1 MPRQD
6 ADTPRVRGPLR
17 SEPSRSDP
25 SHTAPY
31 SWTSIPQLQDTR
43 FPLGMLPRIAYHG
56 SCSYQQTTPPHA
68 QTTCPTALY
77 IPCNPRYLP
86 PKHHTPSATPH
97 THGCRRRL
105 SHHNLKTGQ
114 PRRRPRRAPLV
125 RARLSLPLCQIICYS
140 AIDSN
145 HESRAPAE
153 FLTTR
158 QQLTGRTRVRFAGS
172 QKARVRSSLRV
183 STRPRS
189 ASSSRRTPR
198 WKRGH
203 RRTTTKAY

>member
-1 MPRQD
+1 VLVIGTRDGLPANQPAVCRQQLSLLETGETTKDAQGMPRQD

-56 SCSYQQTTPPHA
+56 SCSYQQAIPHTPRPPA
-68 QTTCPTALY
+68 PRLY
-77 IPCNPRYLP
+77 IPYNPRYLP

-125 RARLSLPLCQIICYS
+125 RARLAAPLSDHLLFCHRLQ
-140 AIDSN
+140 
-145 HESRAPAE
+145 SR
-153 FLTTR
+153 
-158 QQLTGRTRVRFAGS
+158 
-172 QKARVRSSLRV
+172 K
-183 STRPRS
+183 
-189 ASSSRRTPR
+189 
-198 WKRGH
+198 
-203 RRTTTKAY
+203 

>member
-1 MPRQD
+1 
-6 ADTPRVRGPLR
+6 
-17 SEPSRSDP
+17 
-25 SHTAPY
+25 
-31 SWTSIPQLQDTR
+31 
-43 FPLGMLPRIAYHG
+43 MLPRIAYHS
-56 SCSYQQTTPPHA
+56 SCSYQQTIPYTPRSPA
-68 QTTCPTALY
+68 PRLY
-77 IPCNPRYLP
+77 IPYNPRYLP

-125 RARLSLPLCQIICYS
+125 RARLSLPLCQICYSALDSLPLCQIICYS

-145 HESRAPAE
+145 HKNRAPAE

>member
-1 MPRQD
+1 VTRL
-6 ADTPRVRGPLR
+6 TPLHIAGALSYPL
-17 SEPSRSDP
+17 PSRHVLS
-25 SHTAPY
+25 
-31 SWTSIPQLQDTR
+31 
-43 FPLGMLPRIAYHG
+43 RIAYHS
-56 SCSYQQTTPPHA
+56 SCSYQQTIPYTPRSPA
-68 QTTCPTALY
+68 PRLY
-77 IPCNPRYLP
+77 IPYNPRYLP
-86 PKHHTPSATPH
+86 PKHHTPSATHP
-97 THGCRRRL
+97 TRTAL
-105 SHHNLKTGQ
+105 AADSLTTTSKQASHEGDLDVLRWCALDSRC
-114 PRRRPRRAPLV
+114 P
-125 RARLSLPLCQIICYS
+125 SCQICYS

-172 QKARVRSSLRV
+172 QKARAQSSLRV

>member
-1 MPRQD
+1 MCCL
-6 ADTPRVRGPLR
+6 ASLTTALAAT
-17 SEPSRSDP
+17 SKPSP
-25 SHTAPY
+25 
-31 SWTSIPQLQDTR
+31 TR
-43 FPLGMLPRIAYHG
+43 PDHLPHG
-56 SCSYQQTTPPHA
+56 SIFPITPDTYPQNTTLQAPHPTRTA
-68 QTTCPTALY
+68 VAADSLTTTSKQASHEGDLDVLRWCALD
-77 IPCNPRYLP
+77 
-86 PKHHTPSATPH
+86 
-97 THGCRRRL
+97 
-105 SHHNLKTGQ
+105 
-114 PRRRPRRAPLV
+114 
-125 RARLSLPLCQIICYS
+125 SLPLCQICYS

>member
-1 MPRQD
+1 MSRQD
-6 ADTPRVRGPLR
+6 TNTPRVRGPLR

-31 SWTSIPQLQDTR
+31 SWTSIPQLQATR
-43 FPLGMLPRIAYHG
+43 FPLGMLPRIAYHS
-56 SCSYQQTTPPHA
+56 SCSYQQTILHTPRPPA
-68 QTTCPTALY
+68 PRLY
-77 IPCNPRYLP
+77 IPY
-86 PKHHTPSATPH
+86 TPDTYPQNTTLQAPH
-97 THGCRRRL
+97 RTRTVVAAESL
-105 SHHNLKTGQ
+105 TTTSKQASHEGDLDVLHWCALD
-114 PRRRPRRAPLV
+114 
-125 RARLSLPLCQIICYS
+125 SLPLCQIICYS

-145 HESRAPAE
+145 HESRTPAE

-172 QKARVRSSLRV
+172 QKAWVRSSLRV

>member
-43 FPLGMLPRIAYHG
+43 FPLGMCCLASLTTALAATSKPPPTRPDPLPHG
-56 SCSYQQTTPPHA
+56 SIFPITPDTYPQNTTLQAPHPTRTA
-68 QTTCPTALY
+68 VAADSLTTTSKQASHEGDLDVLRWCALD
-77 IPCNPRYLP
+77 
-86 PKHHTPSATPH
+86 
-97 THGCRRRL
+97 
-105 SHHNLKTGQ
+105 
-114 PRRRPRRAPLV
+114 
-125 RARLSLPLCQIICYS
+125 SLPLCQICYS

>member
-1 MPRQD
+1 MTRLTPLHIAGPPSLSSKTPASLSACCLVSLTTALAATSKPSPRRPD
-6 ADTPRVRGPLR
+6 
-17 SEPSRSDP
+17 
-25 SHTAPY
+25 H
-31 SWTSIPQLQDTR
+31 
-43 FPLGMLPRIAYHG
+43 LPHG
-56 SCSYQQTTPPHA
+56 SIFPITPDTYPQNTTLQAPHPTRTA
-68 QTTCPTALY
+68 VAADSLTTTSKQASHEGDLDVLRWCALD
-77 IPCNPRYLP
+77 
-86 PKHHTPSATPH
+86 
-97 THGCRRRL
+97 
-105 SHHNLKTGQ
+105 
-114 PRRRPRRAPLV
+114 
-125 RARLSLPLCQIICYS
+125 SLPLCQIICYS

-153 FLTTR
+153 LLTTR